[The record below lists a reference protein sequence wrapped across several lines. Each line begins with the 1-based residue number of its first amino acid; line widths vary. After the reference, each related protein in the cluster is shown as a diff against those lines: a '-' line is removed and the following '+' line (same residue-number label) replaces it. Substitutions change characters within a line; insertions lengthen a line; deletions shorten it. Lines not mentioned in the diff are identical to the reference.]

1 LAIES
6 QKKHANDVKS
16 VKMWVE
22 QNLNK
27 IFYHQEIKVIVK
39 GGLHGLTY
47 HSQLVDKLFGKM
59 NKCFTMDT
67 ERGFN

>member
-1 LAIES
+1 
-6 QKKHANDVKS
+6 
-16 VKMWVE
+16 MWVE

-27 IFYHQEIKVIVK
+27 IYYHQEIKVIGK

-59 NKCFTMDT
+59 NKYFTMDT